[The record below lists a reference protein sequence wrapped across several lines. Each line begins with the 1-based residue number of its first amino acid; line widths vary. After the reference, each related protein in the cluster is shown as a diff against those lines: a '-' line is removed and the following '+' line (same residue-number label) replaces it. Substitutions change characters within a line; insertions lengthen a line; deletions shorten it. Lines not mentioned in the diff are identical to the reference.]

1 MTKENNKVD
10 INKHEVDI
18 DTLKKQNVND
28 LLSIKE
34 IYSKLEELGEKITK
48 IKYIDNTLVKKIKKE
63 YGNLK
68 KIILD
73 ENIQIKLTNDIKT
86 INSQLDNNTKLGYAN
101 TSIFTMKHRFES
113 DHVNIKDFGAKGDG
127 KTDDSSAFQEA
138 FDYINNNGLK
148 LLIPKGNY
156 LINNPI
162 ILKDNGTYFVEGRN
176 ANINCYIKEKN
187 NCIITCKSENLFEG
201 ELTTKLTGCQIIMS
215 NLHFY
220 KVSGTKNSCLFKN
233 IKLTSSRI
241 YNNSVLG
248 FGSIIKGKIETVT
261 KIYDNF
267 IEGIRDGFL
276 TVSEFDDGS
285 NLVDSEIYN
294 NYLNGMADSNITMF
308 QLTFSAYSIIHDN
321 FIDFCKYVFNSKV
334 DKLWNLRIYNN
345 TFDYCFRFVQEN
357 KFIRYSH
364 FLNNKFSK
372 FSKAYISSF
381 PNADDDMKNKEWGVF
396 MTTLFK
402 YCTLESSH
410 VESCDNYFKCN
421 NNSICKVKITKTIYN
436 PDNTPRCY
444 YEVNASSDKND
455 TFIDELE
462 YQVYESFPT
471 SPSGKSLFYN
481 NQLIIYNNKIL
492 RFYNNKFYDMSGN
505 VVTS

>member
-1 MTKENNKVD
+1 MPKENNKMQVD
-10 INKHEVDI
+10 IENLI
-18 DTLKKQNVND
+18 KQNVND

-34 IYSKLEELGEKITK
+34 IYSKLEELQGKISK
-48 IKYIDNTLVKKIKKE
+48 IKYIDSNLANKLKKE
-63 YGNLK
+63 YENLN

-73 ENIQIKLTNDIKT
+73 ENIQVKLTNDIET
-86 INSQLDNNTKLGYAN
+86 INSQMNNNTKLGYAN
-101 TSIFTMKHRFES
+101 TSIISMKHRFES

-127 KTDDSSAFQEA
+127 KTDDSTAFQLA

-148 LLIPKGNY
+148 LLLPKGNY
-156 LINNPI
+156 IINKPI

-201 ELTTKLTGCQIIMS
+201 ELTTKLTGCQIIML

-220 KVSGTKNSCLFKN
+220 KDSGTKESCLFKN

-241 YNNSVLG
+241 YKNSVLG

-294 NYLNGMADSNITMF
+294 NYLNGMADSNIIMF
-308 QLTFSAYSIIHDN
+308 QLSFPAYSIIHDN
-321 FIDFCKYVFNSKV
+321 FIDFCKYVFDSSQ

-345 TFDYCFRFVQEN
+345 TFDYCFRFVKEN

-364 FLNNKFSK
+364 FTNNKFSK
-372 FSKAYISSF
+372 FSKKYISSF
-381 PNADDDMKNKEWGVF
+381 PNADEDMQNKEWGVF
-396 MTTLFK
+396 ITTLFK
-402 YCTLESSH
+402 YCNVESSL
-410 VESCDNYFKCN
+410 VESCDNFFKCN
-421 NNSICKVKITKTIYN
+421 GNSICIVKITKTIYT

-444 YEVNASSDKND
+444 YEVALTSDKND

-462 YQVYESFPT
+462 YKVYTTFPT

-492 RFYNNKFYDMSGN
+492 RFYNNKFYDMTGN
-505 VVTS
+505 EVSS